1 MSDQV
6 HMNMTVQEM
15 HHLAEICAMTLSTL
29 EPLKPELQQD
39 SRYHE
44 WQQLCISILE
54 AARQIPQIAPQMAFN
69 PSCGYWFF
77 TPSYVQH
84 SFYAQVITKSQDSI
98 FWAEFVTRLAD
109 EIFGTQALSP
119 IEQQQRSMYE
129 QSLWDEVEQRGL
141 SRFRI
146 QA

>member
-1 MSDQV
+1 MD
-6 HMNMTVQEM
+6 MTVQEM
-15 HHLAEICAMTLSTL
+15 HHLAEICAMTLSTM
-29 EPLKPELQQD
+29 EPLKHELQHD

-54 AARQIPQIAPQMAFN
+54 AARQIPQLTPLMAFN

-77 TPSYVQH
+77 TPSHVQL
-84 SFYAQVITKSQDSI
+84 SFYAQVINKSQDSI
-98 FWAEFVTRLAD
+98 FWSEFVTRLAD
-109 EIFGTQALSP
+109 EIFGTNPLSP
-119 IEQQQRSMYE
+119 IEQQQRAMYE
-129 QSLWDEVEQRGL
+129 QSLWDEVECRGL